1 MIYYLFF
8 SGHGLTNKQLEQ
20 TSVIQFGIIYSY
32 SILSQ
37 EINTQNQKLVATLGA
52 RISDCI

>member
-20 TSVIQFGIIYSY
+20 TSSVMQWEIIS
-32 SILSQ
+32 
-37 EINTQNQKLVATLGA
+37 T
-52 RISDCI
+52 